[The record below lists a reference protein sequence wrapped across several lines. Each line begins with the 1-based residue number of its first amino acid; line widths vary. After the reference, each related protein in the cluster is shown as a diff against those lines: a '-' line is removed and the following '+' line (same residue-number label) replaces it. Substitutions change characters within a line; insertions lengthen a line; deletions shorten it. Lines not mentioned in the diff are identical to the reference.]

1 MVSMLGKAKVPPS
14 LRRFCFTGVR
24 GVGKSTVI
32 KRICSSVP
40 DVKFVSGSD
49 LLNDMMG
56 EDYKHFEYLPEA
68 EKYDL
73 RIKLNDLLH
82 ATQKSSGKNL
92 VVDSHLTVFNLK
104 THAIDTIFTENDLE
118 FYTDIILLD
127 SYPEKIYDHRFRDS
141 SKKRVVDKEIIAK
154 ELDTE
159 RQEAFRV
166 ASEYG
171 IILHVIEMGDGADEK
186 MISALC
192 GGMG

>member
-1 MVSMLGKAKVPPS
+1 MVSMLGKAKVLPS
-14 LRRFCFTGVR
+14 LRRFCFTGIR

-32 KRICSSVP
+32 KRIRSSVP

-49 LLNDMMG
+49 LLDDMMG

-82 ATQKSSGKNL
+82 ATQKNAAKNL

-104 THAIDTIFTENDLE
+104 THVIDTIFTEKDLE

-127 SYPEKIYDHRFRDS
+127 SYPERILDHRQRDTTKKRIIDLEVIRRELDFERQKAAEV
-141 SKKRVVDKEIIAK
+141 SKKYGIRLHVVEMG
-154 ELDTE
+154 
-159 RQEAFRV
+159 EA
-166 ASEYG
+166 ASERLES
-171 IILHVIEMGDGADEK
+171 ILL
-186 MISALC
+186 SC
-192 GGMG
+192 